1 MKAVFVLLLL
11 AVICTADTG
20 TITPAGK
27 DVPDASILAIDSM
40 DVRIVID
47 NGHAIVSLKEV
58 FQNKTDSVLEGTYA
72 LSLPGDAAVSD
83 FAVWDDI
90 TRIPGVIL
98 ERKRAGELYNEIR
111 NQQIDPGLLE
121 TGETNEKHATGF
133 TVKIVPIPAYGYK
146 RIEAEYRQT
155 VPLTQLASDFI
166 FPLKP
171 AGAAVRV
178 AHLSLSVRVR
188 SAQSISSFES
198 VGSAYPL
205 KVTKPDEG
213 SVEAVFEGSDVDLSS
228 DLELKYAVANDK
240 APHPTFYRSG
250 EPEEPGYFGASLILQ
265 SKTSQQSPHTV
276 VVLFDTSL
284 SMQWEKLER
293 TFQALEGTLR
303 SLSPQDSFNV
313 LVFNSTVAPFAPKP
327 QPATPDAVAKALE
340 FVRASKLRGGTH
352 LQSALQTALAQSTEN
367 TYLVLLSDGD
377 MTEGI
382 IAPAKLATWFD
393 GAWSA
398 LAANRRPH
406 LYALAIGDDAN
417 LRFLRRLTDHGGVF
431 EQVNSTES
439 LDFKL
444 KGFLSKLG
452 RAPLTSVA
460 LSVSPEP
467 QTSLVYRIGSDN
479 FPGSRA
485 SWVGQYAKPADA
497 RLTINNESVRARF
510 PATATD
516 HPYLPVA
523 WARARVDALLEKIDR
538 EGEDKATIDEIIRLS
553 RKYHFVTPYTSFL
566 AAPRAL
572 LRPRLIRP
580 GDPVLRVRTDPSIS
594 SVIAM
599 FPFGLNK
606 PLRYLHNED
615 IWQTRFLAPEDLAD
629 GAHAVRLIL
638 RDRNGHVYREQK
650 TFVIS
655 SHPPA
660 LHVELAATRARAGD
674 KIALRVRASETTR
687 TITAQ
692 LYGAEPLLLHWTA
705 TDKAST
711 GTLAIPAGL
720 PAGRYSVHVTAEDIA
735 HNVSQQEVPIE
746 ILP

>member
-1 MKAVFVLLLL
+1 MRNVFVFLSVVALC
-11 AVICTADTG
+11 AADTG

-27 DVPDASILAIDSM
+27 DAPDAAILAIDSM
-40 DVRIVID
+40 DVHIVID
-47 NGHAIVSLKEV
+47 NGQATVSLKEV
-58 FQNKTDSVLEGTYA
+58 FQNKTDAVLEGTYA
-72 LSLPGDAAVSD
+72 LSLPGDAAVSG
-83 FAVWDDI
+83 FAVWDDV

-121 TGETNEKHATGF
+121 TGDTEEKHASGF

-155 VPLTQLASDFI
+155 VPQTQLASDFI

-171 AGAAVRV
+171 AGSPVRIS
-178 AHLSLSVRVR
+178 HLSLSVQLR
-188 SAQSISSFES
+188 SAQSIASFES
-198 VGSAYPL
+198 VGKDYPL
-205 KVTKPDEG
+205 KINKPNAG
-213 SVEAVFEGSDVDLSS
+213 LVEASFEGSDIDLAS

-240 APHPTFYRSG
+240 APHATFYRTG
-250 EPEEPGYFGASLILQ
+250 EASEPGYFEASSILQ
-265 SKTSQQSPHTV
+265 SGAASNGPHTV
-276 VVLFDTSL
+276 LVLFDTSL

-293 TFQALEGTLR
+293 TFQALEATLR
-303 SLSPQDSFNV
+303 SLGPRDSFNV
-313 LVFNSTVAPFAPKP
+313 LVFNSTVASFSSKP
-327 QPATPDAVAKALE
+327 QSATPEAIAKALD
-340 FVRASKLRGGTH
+340 FVRASKLRGGTN
-352 LQSALQTALAQSTEN
+352 LQSALQAALAQSSDSS
-367 TYLVLLSDGD
+367 YIVLLSDGD
-377 MTEGI
+377 MTEGT
-382 IAPAKLATWFD
+382 IAPAKLAAWFD
-393 GAWSA
+393 GASNA
-398 LAANRRPH
+398 LAVNRRPH

-417 LRFLRRLTDHGGVF
+417 LRFLRRLTGHAGVF

-452 RAPLTSVA
+452 RAPLTSVS

-485 SWVGQYAKPADA
+485 SWVGTYAEPADA
-497 RLTINNESVRARF
+497 RIAIGNESLRTKF
-510 PATATD
+510 PSTATD
-516 HPYLPVA
+516 HPYLPVT

-538 EGEDKATIDEIIRLS
+538 EGEDKASIDEIIRLS
-553 RKYHFVTPYTSFL
+553 RKYHFVTLYTSFL

-580 GDPVLRVRTDPSIS
+580 GDPVLRVRTDSSIA

-606 PLRYLHNED
+606 PLRHLQKED
-615 IWQTRFLAPEDLAD
+615 IWQTRFLAPDDLAD
-629 GAHAVRLIL
+629 GVHVVRLIL
-638 RDRNGHVYREQK
+638 RDRDGHVYREQK

-660 LHVELAATRARAGD
+660 IRVQLGATRVRGGD
-674 KIALRVRASETTR
+674 KLSLRVQASETTR

-692 LYGAEPLLLHWTA
+692 LYGVEPLSLHWTERE
-705 TDKAST
+705 KANT
-711 GTLAIPAGL
+711 GTLAIPTGL

-735 HNVSQQEVPIE
+735 HNVSHQEVPIE